1 MSRDSRDSGN
11 SGNSGNSENSGNSG
25 NSHAR
30 RRPGR
35 RTAVATGLVLALGFG
50 VSTQAVAQATA
61 PVPASAQASAKASA
75 PVRSI
80 TGFNGDAVTE
90 VADFYGAYIDA
101 KDAPRGPDKALAKA
115 LRAHYLTPAFA
126 RKLTA
131 WEKKHKVD
139 GLLRAK
145 NVPTRWKVSEGR
157 KGLEV
162 VVTLTFGGA
171 GESPTTKTRFVVER
185 DLIDGIKSIRTTSTA
200 PEKTSAAVRSVSGRT
215 GDSVT
220 QVADFYGAYV
230 DATEAYPRPDKA
242 LAKALR
248 AHYLTPTLAKKVTA
262 WEKKHRMDG
271 VLRARNVPVDWTV
284 TGDGESREIA
294 VTHSFGGGESPT
306 TTTHLALKADAFN
319 GITDI
324 RTTKAH

>member
-1 MSRDSRDSGN
+1 MSRNSGDSGDSGN
-11 SGNSGNSENSGNSG
+11 SGNSRGSGSSGNSY
-25 NSHAR
+25 AR
-30 RRPGR
+30 HRPGR
-35 RTAVATGLVLALGFG
+35 RTAVATGLVLALGLG
-50 VSTQAVAQATA
+50 VSTQAVAQAPAPA
-61 PVPASAQASAKASA
+61 PVPAKASAMASA

-80 TGFNGDAVTE
+80 TGFNGDTVTE

-171 GESPTTKTRFVVER
+171 GESPTTKTRFVVEQ

-200 PEKTSAAVRSVSGRT
+200 PEKASAAVRSVSGRT

-230 DATEAYPRPDKA
+230 DAKEAYPRPDKA

-262 WEKKHRMDG
+262 WEKKHKMDG

>member
-1 MSRDSRDSGN
+1 MSRNSRN
-11 SGNSGNSENSGNSG
+11 TY
-25 NSHAR
+25 AL

-35 RTAVATGLVLALGFG
+35 RTAVAAGLVLALGLG
-50 VSTQAVAQATA
+50 VSAQAVAHAA
-61 PVPASAQASAKASA
+61 VPAAPAKASAKASA
-75 PVRSI
+75 EVRSI
-80 TGFNGDAVTE
+80 SGFNGDVVTQ

-126 RKLTA
+126 KKLTA
-131 WEKKHKVD
+131 WEKKNKAD
-139 GLLRAK
+139 GLLRAQ
-145 NVPTRWKVSEGR
+145 NVPTRWTVSEGS

-171 GESPTTKTRFVVER
+171 GESPTTKTRFVVE
-185 DLIDGIKSIRTTSTA
+185 LEPVDGIKGIRTTSTA
-200 PEKTSAAVRSVSGRT
+200 PAKASAAVRSVSGRT

-230 DATEAYPRPDKA
+230 DAKDAPRGPDKA

-248 AHYLTPTLAKKVTA
+248 AHYLTPTLAKKLTA
-262 WEKKHRMDG
+262 WEKKNKMDG

-306 TTTHLALKADAFN
+306 TTTHLVVKADAFK
-319 GITDI
+319 GVTDI
-324 RTTKAH
+324 RTTSAR